1 MTLRRNIVLGALK
14 EALKSLLILLWEE
27 GHILS
32 PLSLSLAF
40 QVRIHANL
48 VVVAQGIGNWAAL
61 FRLLGHLFKGRLVQ
75 PWHFAA
81 HIQLHGRHFEAFPN
95 LFERANSHGSNHLP
109 TLLLLVALLLP

>member
-48 VVVAQGIGNWAAL
+48 GVMAMDQITFPHGFCSSL
-61 FRLLGHLFKGRLVQ
+61 CFCHKYLLS
-75 PWHFAA
+75 A
-81 HIQLHGRHFEAFPN
+81 
-95 LFERANSHGSNHLP
+95 
-109 TLLLLVALLLP
+109 

>member
-48 VVVAQGIGNWAAL
+48 DVVAQGISPSHTASARRSAFAINTSLVHNSGTTHAEIDSKICNPCL
-61 FRLLGHLFKGRLVQ
+61 VLVQ
-75 PWHFAA
+75 D
-81 HIQLHGRHFEAFPN
+81 
-95 LFERANSHGSNHLP
+95 
-109 TLLLLVALLLP
+109 

>member
-1 MTLRRNIVLGALK
+1 MTLHRNIFLEALK
-14 EALKSLLILLWEE
+14 EALKSLLILLRDE
-27 GHILS
+27 GQKNM
-32 PLSLSLAF
+32 PLSRSLAF

-48 VVVAQGIGNWAAL
+48 DVVAQGIGNWAAL